1 MKKQIPVTVNF
12 FSKGTCILL
21 LFKLFLFLSVVGG
34 CTKKEAIP
42 QTSDTLIV
50 PCQEVGAS
58 TLYGYDGPHL
68 IWILDSDYSFKTL
81 EDTSSMLVVPVRMSI
96 FDSLGTKTTRILAD
110 SGRTKKD
117 MVHFFLWGNVH
128 IKNWDGQIINTESLW
143 WDKSTRKVG
152 SDDFVRIRTPG
163 GDILRGKGLDATE
176 TFSTWTLRERVS
188 GEFPNFQ
195 DRMESDE
202 EL

>member
-1 MKKQIPVTVNF
+1 MKNQFPSPAKYII
-12 FSKGTCILL
+12 KGSSILL
-21 LFKLFLFLSVVGG
+21 LFKLFLFFSIMQG
-34 CTKKEAIP
+34 CTKKDDIP
-42 QTSDTLIV
+42 QVADTLIV

-96 FDSLGTKTTRILAD
+96 FDSLGTKKTRVLAD

-128 IKNWDGQIINTESLW
+128 IKNWDGQIINSETLW
-143 WDKSTRKVG
+143 WDKTTRKVG
-152 SDDFVRIRTPG
+152 SDDFVKIRTPG
-163 GDILRGKGLDATE
+163 GDVLRGKGLDATE

-195 DRMESDE
+195 DQMDSDE
-202 EL
+202 EF